1 MKPPTHHR
9 RLALIVAA
17 SAVLAAFSPAAAQQS
32 PDSVTTREI
41 SPGVTLVRVVKP
53 DGPVV
58 LHVLELDLRDRTLA
72 LGAARA
78 CDRYTGRERPSAIAR
93 RLRASGVDV
102 VAAINAGFFDLEG
115 GTGISSSNVVIDGEI
130 VKGAEGTDS
139 PSARG
144 PNVRSQFGMTD
155 RGRPVIDRL
164 RLTGVVRTPK
174 GRWPLGAVNAEPVAD
189 EMSIYTEW
197 SDRRP
202 RVLAAVRT
210 ASVPLV
216 RTGMRGD
223 TISYRVSDRLDAAA
237 PAIAA
242 GADTSAA
249 LLVGSGR
256 AATAVAA
263 LRAGERVT
271 AVEAFRPARGKLRTV
286 VGGWPRIVRDGVNIA
301 PFADSLEGTGPGF
314 SAARHPRS
322 AVGISRDSATLYLAA
337 VDGRQKWSVGM
348 TLDELARAMIALGA
362 YDVLNLDGGGS
373 TALVVGDSVVNSPSD
388 PGGERAVGDVLLVTR
403 EKAGD
408 THRKRNQPAA
418 NSIPGC
424 VLSRVR
430 DPDTLPAPAAPR
442 P

>member
-1 MKPPTHHR
+1 MKPPTHRR
-9 RLALIVAA
+9 RLVLIVAA
-17 SAVLAAFSPAAAQQS
+17 AAVAASTPAAAQQS
-32 PDSVTTREI
+32 PDSVIAREI

-58 LHVLELDLRDRTLA
+58 MHVLEVDLRDPALA

-78 CDRYTGRERPSAIAR
+78 CDRYTGRERPSAIVR
-93 RLRASGVDV
+93 RLRAGGVDV

-144 PNVRSQFGMTD
+144 PNVRSQFGITD

-164 RLTGVVRTPK
+164 RLTGVVRTPN
-174 GRWPLGAVNAEPVAD
+174 GRWRLGAVNADPVAD
-189 EMSIYTEW
+189 EMSIYTDW

-202 RVLAAVRT
+202 RVLSALRT

-216 RTGMRGD
+216 RIGTRRD
-223 TISYRVSDRLDAAA
+223 TIVFRVRDRLDAAA
-237 PAIAA
+237 PTLPP

-249 LLVGSGR
+249 LLVGTGR

-263 LRAGERVT
+263 LRAGQRV
-271 AVEAFRPARGKLRTV
+271 AVVEGFTPARGKMRTV

-301 PFADSLEGTGPGF
+301 PFADSLEGTAPGF
-314 SAARHPRS
+314 STARHPRS
-322 AVGISRDSATLYLAA
+322 AVGISRDSSTLYLAA

-362 YDVLNLDGGGS
+362 HDVLNLDGGGS

-388 PGGERAVGDVLLVTR
+388 PGGERAVGDILLVTR
-403 EKAGD
+403 EKPGAAYPRR
-408 THRKRNQPAA
+408 TRPAA
-418 NSIPGC
+418 SSVTGC

>member
-1 MKPPTHHR
+1 MKPPTHYR

-17 SAVLAAFSPAAAQQS
+17 SAALAAFTSAAAQQA
-32 PDSVTTREI
+32 PDSVTARAI

-58 LHVLELDLRDRTLA
+58 MQVLEVDLRDRTIA

-130 VKGAEGTDS
+130 VKGAAGTDS

-144 PNVRSQFGMTD
+144 PNVRSQFGITD

-164 RLTGVVRTPK
+164 RLIGAVRTPD
-174 GRWPLGAVNAEPVAD
+174 GQWTLGAINAEPVAD
-189 EMSIYTEW
+189 EMSIYTDW

-202 RVLAAVRT
+202 RVLSAERT
-210 ASVPLV
+210 ATVPLV
-216 RTGMRGD
+216 RTGTRGD
-223 TISYRVSDRLDAAA
+223 TIVYRVRDRLDAAA
-237 PAIAA
+237 PPMAA

-249 LLVGSGR
+249 LLVGTGR

-263 LRAGERVT
+263 LRAGQRV
-271 AVEAFRPARGKLRTV
+271 AVVEGFTPARGKMRTV
-286 VGGWPRIVRDGVNIA
+286 VGGWPRIVRAGVNIA
-301 PFADSLEGTGPGF
+301 PLADSLEGTAPGF
-314 SAARHPRS
+314 STARHPRS

-373 TALVVGDSVVNSPSD
+373 TALVVGDSVVNAPSD

-408 THRKRNQPAA
+408 AHQRRDRPAA
-418 NSIPGC
+418 SSVPGC

-430 DPDTLPAPAAPR
+430 DPDTVPAPAPPR